1 MKNINILL
9 ATLFISCSTYAA
21 EFNHNGVLYDANSET
36 TIDATLPVMFSIYK
50 SDDQLL
56 WQNEKLVEFTDGI
69 YSVTLGENLP
79 IDMSIFANPDLYLGI
94 NIDND
99 GEMSPKLKL
108 YTTPRS
114 YYAEMSSSVVGIAN
128 LSELK
133 VNGDIVIDQDG
144 KWVGDIAGLKGDIGP
159 QGLQGEPGANGEVG
173 PQGLQGEPGANGEIG
188 PQGLQGET
196 GAQGPKG
203 DIGPQGLQGATGAQ
217 GPKGDIGPQGLQGAT
232 GAQGPKGD
240 TGPQGLQGATG
251 TQGPKGDTGPQ
262 GLQGATGAQG
272 PKGDTGPQGLQ
283 GATGAQGPKGD
294 TGPQGIQGDTGA
306 QGPKGDTGLQGLQGD
321 TGAQGPKGDTGPQ
334 GIQGDTGAQGP
345 KGDTGPQ
352 GIQGD
357 TGAQGLQGVTGA
369 QGPKGDTGPQG
380 LQGATGAQG
389 PKGDTGPQ
397 GIQGIQ
403 GETGAQ
409 GPKGDDAAA
418 LVNYFTQSELDNV
431 NKDTTPDGTLVFNA
445 GISALQL
452 LISTNEQSIGTS
464 NNGNMSASNSIRF
477 AQTFTLDRNATL
489 SAIKLMAGAESTI
502 NISIV
507 PKEDLAAIES
517 LASNVT
523 INGGWN
529 EISLPTKNLTSGTEY
544 LLLFENCSCT
554 YDSNDNYNTGQII
567 DNPTDG
573 SINDPGSN
581 NYDYT
586 FTLVFQETAKVWR
599 TIN

>member
-159 QGLQGEPGANGEVG
+159 QGLQGEPGANGE
-173 PQGLQGEPGANGEIG
+173 IG

-203 DIGPQGLQGATGAQ
+203 DIGPQGLQGATGA
-217 GPKGDIGPQGLQGAT
+217 
-232 GAQGPKGD
+232 
-240 TGPQGLQGATG
+240 
-251 TQGPKGDTGPQ
+251 QGPKGDTGPQ

-294 TGPQGIQGDTGA
+294 TGPQGLQGATGA
-306 QGPKGDTGLQGLQGD
+306 QGPKGDTGLQGLQGTTGTQGPKGD
-321 TGAQGPKGDTGPQ
+321 TGPQGLQGATGAQGPKGDTGLQGLQGTTGTQGPKGDIGPQ

>member
-50 SDDQLL
+50 SDGQLL
-56 WQNEKLVEFTDGI
+56 WQNEKLVEFIDGN
-69 YSVTLGENLP
+69 YSVTLGENLS

-159 QGLQGEPGANGEVG
+159 QGLQGETGTNGEIG
-173 PQGLQGEPGANGEIG
+173 PQGLQGETGTNGEIG

-217 GPKGDIGPQGLQGAT
+217 GPKGDTGPQGLQGAT
-232 GAQGPKGD
+232 GAQGAQGAQGTTGTQGPKGD
-240 TGPQGLQGATG
+240 IGPQGIQGDTG
-251 TQGPKGDTGPQ
+251 AQGPKGDTGPQ

-283 GATGAQGPKGD
+283 GATGAQGL
-294 TGPQGIQGDTGA
+294 QGTTGA
-306 QGPKGDTGLQGLQGD
+306 QG
-321 TGAQGPKGDTGPQ
+321 A
-334 GIQGDTGAQGP
+334 
-345 KGDTGPQ
+345 
-352 GIQGD
+352 
-357 TGAQGLQGVTGA
+357 
-369 QGPKGDTGPQG
+369 KGDTGPQG

-389 PKGDTGPQ
+389 PKGDIGPQ
-397 GIQGIQ
+397 GLQGTTGAQGAKGDTGPQGIQ

-431 NKDTTPDGTLVFNA
+431 NRDTTPDGTLVFNA

-507 PKEDLAAIES
+507 PKEDLAALES

-554 YDSNDNYNTGQII
+554 YDSNDNYNMGQII

>member
-217 GPKGDIGPQGLQGAT
+217 GPKGDTGPQGLQGAT
-232 GAQGPKGD
+232 GA
-240 TGPQGLQGATG
+240 
-251 TQGPKGDTGPQ
+251 QGPKGDTGPQ

-294 TGPQGIQGDTGA
+294 TGLQGLQGTTGTQGPKGDTGPQGLQGATGA
-306 QGPKGDTGLQGLQGD
+306 QGPKGDTGLQGLQGT
-321 TGAQGPKGDTGPQ
+321 TGTQGPKGD
-334 GIQGDTGAQGP
+334 I
-345 KGDTGPQ
+345 GPQ

>member
-217 GPKGDIGPQGLQGAT
+217 GPKGDTGPQGLQGAT
-232 GAQGPKGD
+232 GA
-240 TGPQGLQGATG
+240 
-251 TQGPKGDTGPQ
+251 QGPKGDTGPQ

-294 TGPQGIQGDTGA
+294 TGLQGLQGTTGTQGPKGDTGPQGLQGATGA
-306 QGPKGDTGLQGLQGD
+306 QGPKGDTGLQGLQGT
-321 TGAQGPKGDTGPQ
+321 TGTQGPKGDIGPQ

>member
-9 ATLFISCSTYAA
+9 STLFISCSIYAA

-50 SDDQLL
+50 SDGQLL
-56 WQNEKLVEFTDGI
+56 WQNEKFVEFIDGN

-133 VNGDIVIDQDG
+133 VNGDIVIDQNG

-159 QGLQGEPGANGEVG
+159 QGLQGETGATGEIG
-173 PQGLQGEPGANGEIG
+173 PQGLQGETGAQGPKGDIG

-217 GPKGDIGPQGLQGAT
+217 GPKGGTGPQGLQGAT
-232 GAQGPKGD
+232 GAQGS
-240 TGPQGLQGATG
+240 
-251 TQGPKGDTGPQ
+251 KGDTGPQ

-294 TGPQGIQGDTGA
+294 IGPQGLQGITGA
-306 QGPKGDTGLQGLQGD
+306 QGAT
-321 TGAQGPKGDTGPQ
+321 GDTGPQ
-334 GIQGDTGAQGP
+334 G
-345 KGDTGPQ
+345 
-352 GIQGD
+352 
-357 TGAQGLQGVTGA
+357 LQGTTGA

-380 LQGATGAQG
+380 LQGITGAQG
-389 PKGDTGPQ
+389 PKGDIGP
-397 GIQGIQ
+397 QGIQ

-507 PKEDLAAIES
+507 PKEDLTAIES
-517 LASNVT
+517 LASNIT

-529 EISLPTKNLTSGTEY
+529 EIGLPTKNLTSGTEY

-554 YDSNDNYNTGQII
+554 YDSNDNYNMGQII

>member
-217 GPKGDIGPQGLQGAT
+217 GPKGD
-232 GAQGPKGD
+232 
-240 TGPQGLQGATG
+240 
-251 TQGPKGDTGPQ
+251 TGPQ

-283 GATGAQGPKGD
+283 GLQGA
-294 TGPQGIQGDTGA
+294 TGA
-306 QGPKGDTGLQGLQGD
+306 QGPKGDTGLQGLQG
-321 TGAQGPKGDTGPQ
+321 PKGDIGPQ

-397 GIQGIQ
+397 GIQGETGAQGPKGDTGPQGIQ

>member
-9 ATLFISCSTYAA
+9 AALFISCSTYAA

-50 SDDQLL
+50 SDGQLL
-56 WQNEKLVEFTDGI
+56 WQNEKFVEFIDGN
-69 YSVTLGENLP
+69 YSVTLGENWP
-79 IDMSIFANPDLYLGI
+79 IDTSIFVNSDLYLGI

-114 YYAEMSSSVVGIAN
+114 YHAEMSSSVIGIAN

-133 VNGDIVIDQDG
+133 VNDDIVIDQDG
-144 KWVGDIAGLKGDIGP
+144 KWVGDIAGLKG
-159 QGLQGEPGANGEVG
+159 ETGA
-173 PQGLQGEPGANGEIG
+173 QGEIG
-188 PQGLQGET
+188 PQGDSGSVGDTGPQGEAGVQGPKGDT
-196 GAQGPKG
+196 GSQGEAGAQGPKG
-203 DIGPQGLQGATGAQ
+203 DTGSPGEAGAQGPKGDNGPQGLLGATGAQ
-217 GPKGDIGPQGLQGAT
+217 GPKGDIGPQGLQGTT
-232 GAQGPKGD
+232 GAQGAKGD
-240 TGPQGLQGATG
+240 TGPQGL
-251 TQGPKGDTGPQ
+251 
-262 GLQGATGAQG
+262 LGATGAQG
-272 PKGDTGPQGLQ
+272 PKGDIGPQGLQ
-283 GATGAQGPKGD
+283 GTTGSQGEAGTQGPKGDTGSQGKAGAQGPKGD
-294 TGPQGIQGDTGA
+294 TGSQGEAGV
-306 QGPKGDTGLQGLQGD
+306 QGPKGDTGS
-321 TGAQGPKGDTGPQ
+321 
-334 GIQGDTGAQGP
+334 
-345 KGDTGPQ
+345 
-352 GIQGD
+352 
-357 TGAQGLQGVTGA
+357 
-369 QGPKGDTGPQG
+369 
-380 LQGATGAQG
+380 
-389 PKGDTGPQ
+389 
-397 GIQGIQ
+397 Q
-403 GETGAQ
+403 GEAGAQ

-489 SAIKLMAGAESTI
+489 SAIELMAGAESTI

-554 YDSNDNYNTGQII
+554 YDSNDNYNMGQII

-586 FTLVFQETAKVWR
+586 FTLVFQETAKVWK

>member
-217 GPKGDIGPQGLQGAT
+217 GPKGD
-232 GAQGPKGD
+232 
-240 TGPQGLQGATG
+240 
-251 TQGPKGDTGPQ
+251 TGPQ

-283 GATGAQGPKGD
+283 GAIGAQGPKGD
-294 TGPQGIQGDTGA
+294 TGPQGLQGLQGATGA
-306 QGPKGDTGLQGLQGD
+306 QGPKGDTGLQGLQG
-321 TGAQGPKGDTGPQ
+321 PKGDIGPQ

-397 GIQGIQ
+397 GIQGETGAQGPKGDTGPQGIQ

>member
-217 GPKGDIGPQGLQGAT
+217 GPKGD
-232 GAQGPKGD
+232 
-240 TGPQGLQGATG
+240 
-251 TQGPKGDTGPQ
+251 TGPQ

-294 TGPQGIQGDTGA
+294 TGPQGLQGAIGAQGPKGDTGPQGLQGATGA
-306 QGPKGDTGLQGLQGD
+306 QGPKGDTGLQGLQGT
-321 TGAQGPKGDTGPQ
+321 TGTQGPKGDIGPQ
-334 GIQGDTGAQGP
+334 GLQGATGAQGP

-389 PKGDTGPQ
+389 PKGDTGP
-397 GIQGIQ
+397 QGIQ

-529 EISLPTKNLTSGTEY
+529 EISLPTKDLTSGTEY

>member
-50 SDDQLL
+50 SDGQLL
-56 WQNEKLVEFTDGI
+56 WQNEKLVEFTDGN

-79 IDMSIFANPDLYLGI
+79 IDISIFANPDLYLGI

-159 QGLQGEPGANGEVG
+159 QGLQGETGANGEVG
-173 PQGLQGEPGANGEIG
+173 PQGLQGETGANGEIG

-203 DIGPQGLQGATGAQ
+203 DIGPQGLQGATGA
-217 GPKGDIGPQGLQGAT
+217 
-232 GAQGPKGD
+232 
-240 TGPQGLQGATG
+240 
-251 TQGPKGDTGPQ
+251 QGPKGDTGPQ

-294 TGPQGIQGDTGA
+294 TGPQG
-306 QGPKGDTGLQGLQGD
+306 LQG
-321 TGAQGPKGDTGPQ
+321 A
-334 GIQGDTGAQGP
+334 
-345 KGDTGPQ
+345 
-352 GIQGD
+352 
-357 TGAQGLQGVTGA
+357 TGA

-397 GIQGIQ
+397 GLQGATGTQGPKGDIGPQGIQGDTGAQGLQGVTGAQGPKGDTGPQGIQGETGAQGPKGDTGPQGLQGATGAQGPKGDTGPQGIQ

-554 YDSNDNYNTGQII
+554 YDSNDNYNMGQII

>member
-1 MKNINILL
+1 
-9 ATLFISCSTYAA
+9 
-21 EFNHNGVLYDANSET
+21 
-36 TIDATLPVMFSIYK
+36 
-50 SDDQLL
+50 
-56 WQNEKLVEFTDGI
+56 
-69 YSVTLGENLP
+69 
-79 IDMSIFANPDLYLGI
+79 
-94 NIDND
+94 
-99 GEMSPKLKL
+99 
-108 YTTPRS
+108 
-114 YYAEMSSSVVGIAN
+114 
-128 LSELK
+128 
-133 VNGDIVIDQDG
+133 
-144 KWVGDIAGLKGDIGP
+144 
-159 QGLQGEPGANGEVG
+159 
-173 PQGLQGEPGANGEIG
+173 
-188 PQGLQGET
+188 
-196 GAQGPKG
+196 
-203 DIGPQGLQGATGAQ
+203 
-217 GPKGDIGPQGLQGAT
+217 
-232 GAQGPKGD
+232 
-240 TGPQGLQGATG
+240 
-251 TQGPKGDTGPQ
+251 
-262 GLQGATGAQG
+262 
-272 PKGDTGPQGLQ
+272 
-283 GATGAQGPKGD
+283 
-294 TGPQGIQGDTGA
+294 
-306 QGPKGDTGLQGLQGD
+306 
-321 TGAQGPKGDTGPQ
+321 GPKGDTGPQ

>member
-1 MKNINILL
+1 
-9 ATLFISCSTYAA
+9 
-21 EFNHNGVLYDANSET
+21 
-36 TIDATLPVMFSIYK
+36 MFSIYK
-50 SDDQLL
+50 SDGQLL
-56 WQNEKLVEFTDGI
+56 WQNEKFVEFIDGN
-69 YSVTLGENLP
+69 YSVTLGENWP
-79 IDMSIFANPDLYLGI
+79 IDTSIFVNSDLYLGI

-114 YYAEMSSSVVGIAN
+114 YHAEMSSSVIGIAN

-133 VNGDIVIDQDG
+133 VNDDIVIDQDG
-144 KWVGDIAGLKGDIGP
+144 KWVGDIAGLKG
-159 QGLQGEPGANGEVG
+159 ETGA
-173 PQGLQGEPGANGEIG
+173 QGEIG
-188 PQGLQGET
+188 PQGDSGSVGDTGPQGEAGVQGPKGDT
-196 GAQGPKG
+196 GSQGEAGAQGPKG
-203 DIGPQGLQGATGAQ
+203 DTGSPGEAGAQGPKGDNGPQGLLGATGAQ
-217 GPKGDIGPQGLQGAT
+217 GPKGDIGPQGLQGTT
-232 GAQGPKGD
+232 GAQGAKGD
-240 TGPQGLQGATG
+240 TGPQGL
-251 TQGPKGDTGPQ
+251 
-262 GLQGATGAQG
+262 LGATGAQG
-272 PKGDTGPQGLQ
+272 PKGDIGPQGLQ
-283 GATGAQGPKGD
+283 GTTGSQGEAGTQGPKGDTGSQGKAGAQGPKGD
-294 TGPQGIQGDTGA
+294 TGSQGEAGV
-306 QGPKGDTGLQGLQGD
+306 QGPKGDTGS
-321 TGAQGPKGDTGPQ
+321 
-334 GIQGDTGAQGP
+334 
-345 KGDTGPQ
+345 
-352 GIQGD
+352 
-357 TGAQGLQGVTGA
+357 
-369 QGPKGDTGPQG
+369 
-380 LQGATGAQG
+380 
-389 PKGDTGPQ
+389 
-397 GIQGIQ
+397 Q
-403 GETGAQ
+403 GEAGAQ

-489 SAIKLMAGAESTI
+489 SAIELMAGAESTI

-554 YDSNDNYNTGQII
+554 YDSNDNYNMGQII

-586 FTLVFQETAKVWR
+586 FTLVFQETAKVWK

>member
-217 GPKGDIGPQGLQGAT
+217 GPKGD
-232 GAQGPKGD
+232 
-240 TGPQGLQGATG
+240 
-251 TQGPKGDTGPQ
+251 TGPQ

-294 TGPQGIQGDTGA
+294 TGLQGLQGTTGTQGPKGDTGPQGLQGATGA
-306 QGPKGDTGLQGLQGD
+306 QGPKGDTGLQGLQGT
-321 TGAQGPKGDTGPQ
+321 TGTQGPKGDIGPQ

>member
-217 GPKGDIGPQGLQGAT
+217 GPKGD
-232 GAQGPKGD
+232 
-240 TGPQGLQGATG
+240 
-251 TQGPKGDTGPQ
+251 TGPQ

-283 GATGAQGPKGD
+283 GATGAQGPKGN
-294 TGPQGIQGDTGA
+294 
-306 QGPKGDTGLQGLQGD
+306 TGLQGL
-321 TGAQGPKGDTGPQ
+321 
-334 GIQGDTGAQGP
+334 QGDTGAQGP

-389 PKGDTGPQ
+389 PKGDTGP
-397 GIQGIQ
+397 QGIQ

-529 EISLPTKNLTSGTEY
+529 EISLPTKDLTSGTEY

>member
-1 MKNINILL
+1 M
-9 ATLFISCSTYAA
+9 
-21 EFNHNGVLYDANSET
+21 
-36 TIDATLPVMFSIYK
+36 
-50 SDDQLL
+50 
-56 WQNEKLVEFTDGI
+56 
-69 YSVTLGENLP
+69 
-79 IDMSIFANPDLYLGI
+79 
-94 NIDND
+94 
-99 GEMSPKLKL
+99 
-108 YTTPRS
+108 
-114 YYAEMSSSVVGIAN
+114 
-128 LSELK
+128 
-133 VNGDIVIDQDG
+133 
-144 KWVGDIAGLKGDIGP
+144 
-159 QGLQGEPGANGEVG
+159 
-173 PQGLQGEPGANGEIG
+173 
-188 PQGLQGET
+188 
-196 GAQGPKG
+196 
-203 DIGPQGLQGATGAQ
+203 
-217 GPKGDIGPQGLQGAT
+217 
-232 GAQGPKGD
+232 
-240 TGPQGLQGATG
+240 
-251 TQGPKGDTGPQ
+251 
-262 GLQGATGAQG
+262 TGAQG

-294 TGPQGIQGDTGA
+294 TGPQGIQGE
-306 QGPKGDTGLQGLQGD
+306 
-321 TGAQGPKGDTGPQ
+321 TGAQGPKGDTGP
-334 GIQGDTGAQGP
+334 
-345 KGDTGPQ
+345 
-352 GIQGD
+352 
-357 TGAQGLQGVTGA
+357 
-369 QGPKGDTGPQG
+369 
-380 LQGATGAQG
+380 
-389 PKGDTGPQ
+389 
-397 GIQGIQ
+397 QGIQ

>member
-1 MKNINILL
+1 M
-9 ATLFISCSTYAA
+9 T
-21 EFNHNGVLYDANSET
+21 
-36 TIDATLPVMFSIYK
+36 
-50 SDDQLL
+50 
-56 WQNEKLVEFTDGI
+56 
-69 YSVTLGENLP
+69 
-79 IDMSIFANPDLYLGI
+79 
-94 NIDND
+94 
-99 GEMSPKLKL
+99 
-108 YTTPRS
+108 
-114 YYAEMSSSVVGIAN
+114 
-128 LSELK
+128 
-133 VNGDIVIDQDG
+133 
-144 KWVGDIAGLKGDIGP
+144 
-159 QGLQGEPGANGEVG
+159 
-173 PQGLQGEPGANGEIG
+173 
-188 PQGLQGET
+188 
-196 GAQGPKG
+196 
-203 DIGPQGLQGATGAQ
+203 
-217 GPKGDIGPQGLQGAT
+217 
-232 GAQGPKGD
+232 
-240 TGPQGLQGATG
+240 
-251 TQGPKGDTGPQ
+251 
-262 GLQGATGAQG
+262 
-272 PKGDTGPQGLQ
+272 
-283 GATGAQGPKGD
+283 TGAQGPKGD
-294 TGPQGIQGDTGA
+294 TGPQGI
-306 QGPKGDTGLQGLQGD
+306 QGD

-397 GIQGIQ
+397 GLKGATGAQGPKGDTGPQGIQ

>member
-9 ATLFISCSTYAA
+9 AALFISCSTYAA

-50 SDDQLL
+50 SDGQLL
-56 WQNEKLVEFTDGI
+56 WQNEKFVEFIDGN
-69 YSVTLGENLP
+69 YSVTLGENWP
-79 IDMSIFANPDLYLGI
+79 IDTSIFVNSDLYLGI

-114 YYAEMSSSVVGIAN
+114 YHAEMSSSVIGIAN

-133 VNGDIVIDQDG
+133 VNDDIVIDQDG
-144 KWVGDIAGLKGDIGP
+144 KWVGDIAGLKG
-159 QGLQGEPGANGEVG
+159 ETGA
-173 PQGLQGEPGANGEIG
+173 QGEIG
-188 PQGLQGET
+188 PQGDSGSVGDTGPQGEAGVQGPKGDT
-196 GAQGPKG
+196 GSQGEAGAQGPKG
-203 DIGPQGLQGATGAQ
+203 DTGSQGEAGAQGPKGDNGPQGLLGATGAQ
-217 GPKGDIGPQGLQGAT
+217 GPKGDIGPQGLQGTT
-232 GAQGPKGD
+232 GTQGAKGD
-240 TGPQGLQGATG
+240 TGPQGLQGTTG
-251 TQGPKGDTGPQ
+251 AQGAKGDTGPQ
-262 GLQGATGAQG
+262 GLLGATGAQG
-272 PKGDTGPQGLQ
+272 PKGDIGPQGLQ
-283 GATGAQGPKGD
+283 GTTGSQGEAGTQGPKGD
-294 TGPQGIQGDTGA
+294 KGSQGEAGTQGPKGDKGSQGEAGA
-306 QGPKGDTGLQGLQGD
+306 QGPKGDTGLQGEA
-321 TGAQGPKGDTGPQ
+321 GAQGPKGDTGSQ
-334 GIQGDTGAQGP
+334 GEAGVQGP
-345 KGDTGPQ
+345 KGDTGS
-352 GIQGD
+352 
-357 TGAQGLQGVTGA
+357 
-369 QGPKGDTGPQG
+369 
-380 LQGATGAQG
+380 
-389 PKGDTGPQ
+389 
-397 GIQGIQ
+397 Q
-403 GETGAQ
+403 GEAGAQ

-431 NKDTTPDGTLVFNA
+431 NKDTTPNGTLVFNA

-489 SAIKLMAGAESTI
+489 SAIELMAGAESTI

-554 YDSNDNYNTGQII
+554 YDSNDNYNMGQII

-586 FTLVFQETAKVWR
+586 FTLVFQETAKVWK

>member
-36 TIDATLPVMFSIYK
+36 TIDATLPVIFSIYK
-50 SDDQLL
+50 SDGQLL
-56 WQNEKLVEFTDGI
+56 WQNEKLVEFTDGN

-173 PQGLQGEPGANGEIG
+173 PQGLQGETGANGEIG

-203 DIGPQGLQGATGAQ
+203 DIGPQGLQGATGA
-217 GPKGDIGPQGLQGAT
+217 
-232 GAQGPKGD
+232 
-240 TGPQGLQGATG
+240 
-251 TQGPKGDTGPQ
+251 QGPKGDTGPQ

-294 TGPQGIQGDTGA
+294 TGLQGLQGTTGT
-306 QGPKGDTGLQGLQGD
+306 QGPKGDI
-321 TGAQGPKGDTGPQ
+321 GPQ

-389 PKGDTGPQ
+389 PKGDTGP
-397 GIQGIQ
+397 QGIQ

>member
-203 DIGPQGLQGATGAQ
+203 DIGPQGLQGATG
-217 GPKGDIGPQGLQGAT
+217 
-232 GAQGPKGD
+232 
-240 TGPQGLQGATG
+240 

-294 TGPQGIQGDTGA
+294 TGPQGLQGATGA
-306 QGPKGDTGLQGLQGD
+306 QGPKGDTGLQGLQGT
-321 TGAQGPKGDTGPQ
+321 TGTQGPKGDIGPQ

-345 KGDTGPQ
+345 KGDTGSQ

>member
-203 DIGPQGLQGATGAQ
+203 DIGPQGLQGATG
-217 GPKGDIGPQGLQGAT
+217 
-232 GAQGPKGD
+232 
-240 TGPQGLQGATG
+240 

-294 TGPQGIQGDTGA
+294 TGLQGLQGTTGT
-306 QGPKGDTGLQGLQGD
+306 QGPKGDIGPQGIQGD

-345 KGDTGPQ
+345 KGDTGSQ

>member
-1 MKNINILL
+1 
-9 ATLFISCSTYAA
+9 
-21 EFNHNGVLYDANSET
+21 
-36 TIDATLPVMFSIYK
+36 MFSIYK
-50 SDDQLL
+50 SDGQLL
-56 WQNEKLVEFTDGI
+56 WQNEKFVEFIDGN
-69 YSVTLGENLP
+69 YSVTLGENWP
-79 IDMSIFANPDLYLGI
+79 IDTSIFVNSDLYLGI

-114 YYAEMSSSVVGIAN
+114 YHAEMSSSVIGIAN

-133 VNGDIVIDQDG
+133 VNDDIVIDQDG
-144 KWVGDIAGLKGDIGP
+144 KWVGDIAGLKG
-159 QGLQGEPGANGEVG
+159 ETGA
-173 PQGLQGEPGANGEIG
+173 QGEIG
-188 PQGLQGET
+188 PQGDSGSVGDTGPQGEAGVQGPKGDT
-196 GAQGPKG
+196 GSQGEAGAQGPKG
-203 DIGPQGLQGATGAQ
+203 DTGSQGEAGAQGPKGDNGPQGLLGATGAQ
-217 GPKGDIGPQGLQGAT
+217 GPKGDIGPQGLQGTT
-232 GAQGPKGD
+232 GTQGAKGD
-240 TGPQGLQGATG
+240 TGPQGLQGTTG
-251 TQGPKGDTGPQ
+251 AQGAKGDTGPQ
-262 GLQGATGAQG
+262 GLLGATGAQG
-272 PKGDTGPQGLQ
+272 PKGDIGPQGLQ
-283 GATGAQGPKGD
+283 GTTGSQGEAGTQGPKGD
-294 TGPQGIQGDTGA
+294 KGSQGEAGTQGPKGDKGSQGEAGA
-306 QGPKGDTGLQGLQGD
+306 QGPKGDTGLQGEA
-321 TGAQGPKGDTGPQ
+321 GAQGPKGDTGSQ
-334 GIQGDTGAQGP
+334 GEAGVQGP
-345 KGDTGPQ
+345 KGDTGS
-352 GIQGD
+352 
-357 TGAQGLQGVTGA
+357 
-369 QGPKGDTGPQG
+369 
-380 LQGATGAQG
+380 
-389 PKGDTGPQ
+389 
-397 GIQGIQ
+397 Q
-403 GETGAQ
+403 GEAGAQ

-431 NKDTTPDGTLVFNA
+431 NKDTTPNGTLVFNA

-489 SAIKLMAGAESTI
+489 SAIELMAGAESTI

-554 YDSNDNYNTGQII
+554 YDSNDNYNMGQII

-586 FTLVFQETAKVWR
+586 FTLVFQETAKVWK

>member
-203 DIGPQGLQGATGAQ
+203 DIGPQGLQGATG
-217 GPKGDIGPQGLQGAT
+217 
-232 GAQGPKGD
+232 
-240 TGPQGLQGATG
+240 

-294 TGPQGIQGDTGA
+294 TGPQGLQGATGA
-306 QGPKGDTGLQGLQGD
+306 QGPKGDTGLQGLQGTTGTQGPKGDIGPQGIQGD

-345 KGDTGPQ
+345 KGDTGSQ

>member
-217 GPKGDIGPQGLQGAT
+217 GPKGDTGPQGLQGAT
-232 GAQGPKGD
+232 GA
-240 TGPQGLQGATG
+240 
-251 TQGPKGDTGPQ
+251 QGPKGDTGPQ

-294 TGPQGIQGDTGA
+294 TGLQGLQGTTGT
-306 QGPKGDTGLQGLQGD
+306 QGPKGDTGPQGIQGD

-389 PKGDTGPQ
+389 PKGDTGP
-397 GIQGIQ
+397 QGIQ